1 MKVSLSLPERDIAF
15 LDEYAATHASP
26 SRSAVVHKA
35 IDALR
40 LDGLD
45 EAYREAWDEWTE
57 SGEADLWDTTT
68 GDGICRCNS

>member
-1 MKVSLSLPERDIAF
+1 MKVSLSLPEPERDIAF

-26 SRSAVVHKA
+26 SRSAVIRKA

-45 EAYREAWDEWTE
+45 DAYRNAWDEERTE
-57 SGEADLWDTTT
+57 SGEADVW
-68 GDGICRCNS
+68 RPV

>member
-1 MKVSLSLPERDIAF
+1 MKVSLSLPESDIAF

-26 SRSAVVHKA
+26 SRSAVIRKA

-45 EAYREAWDEWTE
+45 DAYRDAWDEWKE
-57 SGEADLWDTTT
+57 SDEADVW
-68 GDGICRCNS
+68 GSG